1 MQLFLFLWG
10 VFFFQIT
17 IEGETNVIDVSMI
30 VNKRKLSILGHTT
43 EQSMHILTCKQVTAD
58 IKTHGFDRT

>member
-1 MQLFLFLWG
+1 
-10 VFFFQIT
+10 
-17 IEGETNVIDVSMI
+17 MI

-58 IKTHGFDRT
+58 IKTHGFDRTWKILGGSKSINAKIWWCTPGIHI